1 MEYFVHPFTSSVKSI
16 DSMAPFVLES
26 SKGEEKISKSQALP
40 PKYESLEG
48 LFSGSALKQRRY
60 QGTRKISAK
69 MLITFS
75 ICNLRGVVCFI

>member
-48 LFSGSALKQRRY
+48 LYSGSALKQ
-60 QGTRKISAK
+60 TKKIPGNKKNFCKNANNFQY
-69 MLITFS
+69 L
-75 ICNLRGVVCFI
+75 